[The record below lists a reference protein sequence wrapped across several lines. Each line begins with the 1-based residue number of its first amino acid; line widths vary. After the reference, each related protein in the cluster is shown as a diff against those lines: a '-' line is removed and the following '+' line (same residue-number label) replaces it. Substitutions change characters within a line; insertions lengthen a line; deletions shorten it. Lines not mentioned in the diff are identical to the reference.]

1 MDTVSRLHQWLGA
14 AASGLAIASRAPG
27 DDWALLRQACTGH
40 QPSAQKLVKALTPQA
55 YGLAIRMVGRR
66 EDAEDAVQDA
76 FIRLWRSAPDST
88 RGATLSTYFNTLVL
102 NRCRSLL
109 GRRREQGMAQDTL
122 TELQDA
128 QQSPDEPHTLA
139 ALSPHASQSRLLQAL
154 DRLPARQRMALA
166 MWAYADASVADIAH
180 TLAIDANAAHQLL
193 HRAKGALRARLE
205 GNTR

>member
-14 AASGLAIASRAPG
+14 TASGLAVASRVPG

-40 QPSAQKLVKALTPQA
+40 QPSAEKLVKALTPQA

-88 RGATLSTYFNTLVL
+88 RGAKLSTYFNTIVL

-109 GRRREQGMAQDTL
+109 SHQREQGVGHDAL
-122 TELQDA
+122 TGLQDA
-128 QQSPDEPHTLA
+128 QQVPDEPYALA

-166 MWAYADASVADIAH
+166 MWAYADASVSDIAH

-193 HRAKGALRARLE
+193 HRAKLAMRASLE
-205 GNTR
+205 GNTL

>member
-1 MDTVSRLHQWLGA
+1 MSRLHQWLGA
-14 AASGLAIASRAPG
+14 TASGLAVASRVPG

-40 QPSAQKLVKALTPQA
+40 QPSAEKLVKALTPQA

-88 RGATLSTYFNTLVL
+88 RGAKLSTYFNTIVL

-109 GRRREQGMAQDTL
+109 SHQREQGVGHDAL
-122 TELQDA
+122 TGLQDA
-128 QQSPDEPHTLA
+128 QQVPDEPHALA

-166 MWAYADASVADIAH
+166 MWAYADASVSDIAH

-193 HRAKGALRARLE
+193 HRAKLAMRASLQ
-205 GNTR
+205 GNTL